1 MNLFG
6 FDISELDLA
15 NFVAAMRLVTIGVVT
30 ISFLLF
36 FRQKRWTILAM
47 GIAVLV
53 VVGWL
58 TTFYPL
64 ARIYGLQAPGDR
76 LRNLS
81 WVASVAAGNSPMSTG
96 RVGDVTL
103 EPLWALVAGGLCFG
117 HPEFAPVVYALVS
130 LVIPLMLGL
139 VLFLHFRRREDEESG
154 SELRALVVVAFALL
168 VSSGPLDYLAPFR
181 DFYAKN
187 FFLKP
192 NHTLGFVFIP
202 LLIGGIASRRKLWLA
217 KTAVLLSLL
226 GWAFIVHWA
235 FFCFGLGIYL
245 VLHFL
250 QQRKSSG
257 GELRSVLILWI
268 LSAIAVAPYI
278 SIIYRQHPHAIRID
292 STVVDPEV
300 PSRSAWGDMRP
311 VGSSLLLLVTFDRA
325 LLFFLAIVGASV
337 WWRGGLKRDLLWL
350 ALLLSVYLLWG
361 VNYVGYL
368 TAQAREADEFYY
380 FLDFVLSVAAGVG
393 AWRLLELIASRM
405 PRPSVSVAASTLVVI
420 LVVTP
425 LVAPYWR
432 NPEIMDGHFRVAREP
447 LPGPVVELRDWVL
460 EATKGTDVLVADG
473 IAAFWVPA
481 LTGRQVLVPYRKD
494 REYLDALLSSPDG
507 QDGLPFRVTH
517 VVYSH
522 ELEAAI
528 GLTRQ
533 TLELEQR
540 YKRVFE
546 NRLVT
551 IYLIE

>member
-96 RVGDVTL
+96 WVGDVTL

-202 LLIGGIASRRKLWLA
+202 LLIGASPAGGSCGSQRQRFSCHSSAGRLSFTGRFSALGSASTSFCIFSNRGRALA
-217 KTAVLLSLL
+217 A
-226 GWAFIVHWA
+226 
-235 FFCFGLGIYL
+235 
-245 VLHFL
+245 
-250 QQRKSSG
+250 SSG
-257 GELRSVLILWI
+257 
-268 LSAIAVAPYI
+268 AC
-278 SIIYRQHPHAIRID
+278 
-292 STVVDPEV
+292 
-300 PSRSAWGDMRP
+300 
-311 VGSSLLLLVTFDRA
+311 
-325 LLFFLAIVGASV
+325 
-337 WWRGGLKRDLLWL
+337 
-350 ALLLSVYLLWG
+350 
-361 VNYVGYL
+361 
-368 TAQAREADEFYY
+368 
-380 FLDFVLSVAAGVG
+380 
-393 AWRLLELIASRM
+393 
-405 PRPSVSVAASTLVVI
+405 
-420 LVVTP
+420 
-425 LVAPYWR
+425 
-432 NPEIMDGHFRVAREP
+432 
-447 LPGPVVELRDWVL
+447 
-460 EATKGTDVLVADG
+460 
-473 IAAFWVPA
+473 
-481 LTGRQVLVPYRKD
+481 
-494 REYLDALLSSPDG
+494 
-507 QDGLPFRVTH
+507 
-517 VVYSH
+517 
-522 ELEAAI
+522 
-528 GLTRQ
+528 
-533 TLELEQR
+533 
-540 YKRVFE
+540 
-546 NRLVT
+546 
-551 IYLIE
+551 